1 MNITEKMVDDI
12 HNEIKDFLKTLEGK
26 YGISFTGVRCRYNSS
41 KITYTLE
48 GKALGANDEIKLSAA
63 EENAARW
70 ALGSQGNNI
79 QGSIIGKRVKVPG
92 LGAPGIG
99 EGTIV
104 DFSKRSPKYPFVV
117 ENDMGTLFKVAGSD
131 ITLI

>member
-41 KITYTLE
+41 KLTYTLE
-48 GKALGANDEIKLSAA
+48 GKALGANDEIKLSAV

-70 ALGSQGNNI
+70 ALGNQGNNI
-79 QGSIIGKRVKVPG
+79 QGSVIGKRVHVPG
-92 LGAPGIG
+92 LGD
-99 EGTIV
+99 GTIV
-104 DFSKRSPKYPFVV
+104 DFSKRSPKRPFII
-117 ENDMGTLFKVAGSD
+117 EDDNGKQWKVAGEN
-131 ITLI
+131 ITLL

>member
-48 GKALGANDEIKLSAA
+48 GRALGANDEIKLSAV

-70 ALGSQGNNI
+70 ALGNQGNNI
-79 QGSIIGKRVKVPG
+79 PGSIIGKRVNVR
-92 LGAPGIG
+92 GIG
-99 EGTIV
+99 DGTII

-117 ENDMGTLFKVAGSD
+117 EDDNGAQWKVAGD
-131 ITLI
+131 NITLL

>member
-41 KITYTLE
+41 KLTYTLE
-48 GKALGANDEIKLSAA
+48 GRALGANDEIKLSSV

-70 ALGSQGNNI
+70 ALGNQGNNI
-79 QGSIIGKRVKVPG
+79 QGSIIGKRVNVR
-92 LGAPGIG
+92 GIG
-99 EGTIV
+99 DGTII

-117 ENDMGTLFKVAGSD
+117 EDDNGAQWKVAGD
-131 ITLI
+131 NITLL

>member
-48 GKALGANDEIKLSAA
+48 GRALGANDEIKLSSV

-70 ALGSQGNNI
+70 ALGNQGSNI
-79 QGSIIGKRVKVPG
+79 QGSIIGKRVNVR
-92 LGAPGIG
+92 GIG
-99 EGTIV
+99 DGTII

-117 ENDMGTLFKVAGSD
+117 EDDNGAQWKVAGD
-131 ITLI
+131 NITLL

>member
-48 GKALGANDEIKLSAA
+48 GKALGANDEIKLSSV

-70 ALGSQGNNI
+70 ALGDQGRNI
-79 QGSIIGKRVKVPG
+79 QGSIIGKRVNVPG
-92 LGAPGIG
+92 LGD
-99 EGTIV
+99 GTIV
-104 DFSKRSPKYPFVV
+104 DFSKRSPKRPFIV
-117 ENDMGTLFKVAGSD
+117 EDDNGAQWKVAGEN

>member
-48 GKALGANDEIKLSAA
+48 GRALGANDEIKLSSV

-70 ALGSQGNNI
+70 ALGNQGNNI
-79 QGSIIGKRVKVPG
+79 QGSIIGKRVNVC
-92 LGAPGIG
+92 GIG
-99 EGTIV
+99 DGTII

-117 ENDMGTLFKVAGSD
+117 EDDNGAQWKVAGD
-131 ITLI
+131 NITLL

>member
-48 GKALGANDEIKLSAA
+48 GRALGANDEIKLSSA

-70 ALGSQGNNI
+70 ALGNQGNNI
-79 QGSIIGKRVKVPG
+79 QGSIIGKRVNVR
-92 LGAPGIG
+92 GIG
-99 EGTIV
+99 DGTII

-117 ENDMGTLFKVAGSD
+117 EDDNGAQWKVAGD
-131 ITLI
+131 NITLL